1 MAACPKYLRPTL
13 GFVEFLGLTQQV
25 NFELWSKVNFVY
37 NEMNWVVNPPHNE

>member
-13 GFVEFLGLTQQV
+13 GFV
-25 NFELWSKVNFVY
+25 ELWSKVNFVY